1 MLLLKHR
8 LIKNKFFYKNI
19 KEGGEKMEKM
29 ITSSIASVFVFLAGV
44 VTGILFS
51 IKETAFAESLREMSP
66 IMFFPT
72 IFYVIVAIS
81 MIGIAVLLSRAAK
94 RLG

>member
-1 MLLLKHR
+1 M
-8 LIKNKFFYKNI
+8 
-19 KEGGEKMEKM
+19 
-29 ITSSIASVFVFLAGV
+29 TSYLSSMFVFLAGM

-51 IKETAFAESLREMSP
+51 IRETAFAESLKEMSP

-72 IFYVIVAIS
+72 IFYIIVAGT
-81 MIGIAVLLSRAAK
+81 MIGLAVLLSRAAK